1 VTLTH
6 ARAIAELLG
15 LPQEAVRDLQ
25 RHGFLR
31 RLDLDEREI
40 RQRLWW
46 AHLGHLRKA
55 RLYLPPAGGRD
66 PAPGDAGLCSVPG
79 PVGGD
84 HDLP

>member
-1 VTLTH
+1 MTLRY

-40 RQRLWW
+40 KELLWR
-46 AHLGHLRKA
+46 AHLAHLRRA
-55 RLYLPPAGGRD
+55 RR
-66 PAPGDAGLCSVPG
+66 S
-79 PVGGD
+79 
-84 HDLP
+84 

>member
-31 RLDLDEREI
+31 RLDLDQREI
-40 RQRLWW
+40 KELLLR
-46 AHLGHLRKA
+46 AHLAHLRKRA
-55 RLYLPPAGGRD
+55 FRESPLGR
-66 PAPGDAGLCSVPG
+66 AVRG
-79 PVGGD
+79 
-84 HDLP
+84 

>member
-1 VTLTH
+1 MLTR

-55 RLYLPPAGGRD
+55 RLSLPAAGRRD
-66 PAPGDAGLCSVPG
+66 PAPGDSGLSSVPG

>member
-1 VTLTH
+1 MTLTH

-40 RQRLWW
+40 KQLLVR
-46 AHLGHLRKA
+46 AHLAHLRE
-55 RLYLPPAGGRD
+55 RVFRESPGGR
-66 PAPGDAGLCSVPG
+66 AVRR
-79 PVGGD
+79 
-84 HDLP
+84 